1 MTTTVLIADDHP
13 MIRSAVTMLLDGT
26 NFDVVASADNADSA
40 LVCIAR
46 DNPDIVV
53 LDLAMPGGSGLDILR
68 KLRAHGD
75 GRRVVVLTAAIDDHK
90 LASALALS
98 VNGIVMKNSDP
109 AHLLD
114 CLEAVRTGGK
124 WIDPELSDRAAAASE
139 RGEPERLAPRERQ
152 IVALVA
158 QGLRNRDIAAQL
170 GITEGTV
177 KVYLHAIF
185 EKLGV
190 SSRTELAIR
199 AAELPET

>member
-1 MTTTVLIADDHP
+1 MTTSVLIADDHP
-13 MIRSAVTMLLDGT
+13 MIRSAVTLLLEGT
-26 NFDVVASADNADSA
+26 DFRVIAAAEDAKSA
-40 LVCIAR
+40 LAAIER
-46 DNPDIVV
+46 DDPDIVV
-53 LDLAMPGGSGLDILR
+53 LDLAMPGGSGLDVLR
-68 KLRAHGD
+68 QLRGGGD
-75 GRRVVVLTAAIDDHK
+75 SRRVVVLTAAIDDHK

-114 CLEAVRTGGK
+114 CLEAVRSGGK
-124 WIDPELSDRAAAASE
+124 WIDPDLSDRAAAASE

-158 QGLRNRDIAAQL
+158 QGMRNRDIAGEL

-199 AAELPET
+199 AAELAQG